1 MYNRIK
7 MEELYHH
14 GVKGQR
20 WGFRRYQNAD
30 GSLTP
35 AGKKRY
41 GTKANFEKV
50 QKAKLVAKGKDP
62 KTQREKA
69 REKANART
77 EKELAKYRKKSGI
90 KDEPETQQQK
100 KTMKDFSNEELK
112 AMTDRMTIEKNY
124 IDAKRNLASVKP
136 QKVNKGKEF
145 AKDIFE
151 NAIKPA
157 AVNAGKAYL
166 EKAMKEALGIKPD
179 EMELLKKEAE
189 KAGYKKKIYEAR
201 DAAYKNLQ
209 NERKEQEYQDKLNS
223 DKSNQQAAE
232 DNQSRSK
239 EQYEKET
246 SYKSGGYSKTSF
258 TKGTIKSDIIDA
270 MFNED
275 KPANK
280 EKANEGQKYIGQLLL
295 LEDKKMKHRL
305 TDENELYHHGVKG
318 QKWGIRRYQNA
329 DGTLTAAGKKRQK
342 KTVASD
348 KKATIVKGTNLYRVS
363 DKNKSDT
370 SENKMYVSATKDSGD
385 FYVTKLG
392 SSKIYKT
399 GKAFVH
405 TYIATKDLKLPDKK
419 TMEKIELGLLKD
431 KQVQKELV
439 DSLMKKGLSREQAT
453 DQVRS
458 YSYGKA
464 FVDKIKFSTI
474 SGISGAF
481 SGGMLG
487 GGTGTLQGIGVGAA
501 VGGALG
507 FAGGLASKSHEK
519 ERALNVARMSYGDIN
534 NKVTNSKLQNE
545 LAKKGYNAMKDYN
558 DRRAFGKNGEQAI
571 IVFDSKNNAKIKD
584 ISEVTSK
591 EYGKAY
597 AKEYLKQHPNSKL
610 DYEDLVKDG
619 EADYKKVYES
629 GVIDREREK
638 ENKRLLEKA
647 SKRK

>member
-1 MYNRIK
+1 

-90 KDEPETQQQK
+90 KDEPETKQQK

-124 IDAKRNLASVKP
+124 IDAKRNLAAATPK
-136 QKVNKGKEF
+136 QVNKGKEF
-145 AKDIFE
+145 AKGIFNE
-151 NAIKPA
+151 AIRPA
-157 AVNAGKAYL
+157 LINTGKAYL
-166 EKAMKEALGIKPD
+166 EKTMKEALGLKND
-179 EMELLKKEAE
+179 DMETLKKAAE
-189 KAGYKKKIYEAR
+189 KAGYQKKIYEAK

-209 NERKEQEYQDKLNS
+209 NERKEQEYQESQKK
-223 DKSNQQAAE
+223 KSQKQEEPEHVTGNVE
-232 DNQSRSK
+232 GTGTSSKKKEKTKSRND
-239 EQYEKET
+239 
-246 SYKSGGYSKTSF
+246 
-258 TKGTIKSDIIDA
+258 DIIDA
-270 MFNED
+270 EFREVNEENVNSG
-275 KPANK
+275 KSFIN
-280 EKANEGQKYIGQLLL
+280 QLL

-405 TYIATKDLKLPDKK
+405 TYTATKDLKLPDKK

-507 FAGGLASKSHEK
+507 FAGGLASKSQEK

-610 DYEDLVKDG
+610 DYEDLLKDG

-629 GVIDREREK
+629 GVINREREK